1 MSEAI
6 PYILVGIVLYA
17 LYNYILPTNIN
28 WNKKERK
35 WRIISTLI
43 EISIPFV
50 VCAFLFTHTEKAL
63 FIAVAASASLYCLSE
78 YIIKS
83 KAYKQRMKYIHKKET
98 IIEMISAYEK
108 CKNPKERNDIKR
120 KITSLKNEL
129 KHA

>member
-35 WRIISTLI
+35 LRIISTLI

-83 KAYKQRMKYIHKKET
+83 KAYKQRMKYMQR
-98 IIEMISAYEK
+98 MISAYEK

>member
-6 PYILVGIVLYA
+6 PYILVGIILYA

-35 WRIISTLI
+35 LRIISTLI

-63 FIAVAASASLYCLSE
+63 FIAVAASALLYCLSE

-83 KAYKQRMKYIHKKET
+83 KAYKQRMKYMQR
-98 IIEMISAYEK
+98 MISAYEK
-108 CKNPKERNDIKR
+108 SKNPKERNDIKR